1 MITMTYGIDCVPAYP
16 GSTYEELGEIAVNN
30 EMLPELYGCSNKI
43 VELLDM
49 KKVGNMKL
57 YSLEELLE
65 EDYGKVGTPER
76 DAFERSVDEAV
87 QAYRVGEAIR
97 QAREAQKLTQAELG
111 EKMGVQRAQVCRLES
126 GKSITLAS
134 MMRAFRALG
143 VQVALEMKG
152 IGKVAL

>member
-1 MITMTYGIDCVPAYP
+1 
-16 GSTYEELGEIAVNN
+16 
-30 EMLPELYGCSNKI
+30 
-43 VELLDM
+43 M

-57 YSLEELLE
+57 YSFEELLE

-76 DAFERSVDEAV
+76 DAFEHSVDEAV
-87 QAYRVGEAIR
+87 QAYRVGEAIK
-97 QAREAQKLTQAELG
+97 QAREAQNLTQAELG
-111 EKMGVQRAQVCRLES
+111 EKMGVQRSQVSRLES